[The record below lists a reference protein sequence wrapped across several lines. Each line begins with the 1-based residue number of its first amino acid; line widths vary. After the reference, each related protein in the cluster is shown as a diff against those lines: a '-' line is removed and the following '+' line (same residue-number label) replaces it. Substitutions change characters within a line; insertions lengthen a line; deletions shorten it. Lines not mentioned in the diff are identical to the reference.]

1 MGVDE
6 ESCEGEELSLG
17 GCWRIA
23 TKRLRRPMVD
33 VIFESRG
40 STGVT
45 VHTQQHKVRK
55 QLF

>member
-45 VHTQQHKVRK
+45 VHTQHKVRK